1 MPEQLVF
8 DWPREEALRPE
19 DFFVSDAN
27 RVAADMIQT
36 PDLWPDGKLV
46 LTGPE
51 GCGKSHL
58 ARVFQVNTDAM
69 IIHAADLPDILRPN
83 GALVIEDM
91 SDLPESREEVMF
103 HLHNHMASAGL
114 PLLLTDRTPPTRWDI
129 ALPDLASRMQA
140 TTPIGIEDPD
150 DMLLQV
156 LIMKLFAD
164 RQVIPPASV
173 VQFLSTRIERSYI
186 AVQDI
191 VARLDH
197 AALVDKKPASVK
209 MATALLDKTGKAGA

>member
-8 DWPREEALRPE
+8 DWPRDTALRPE

-27 RVAADMIQT
+27 RVAADMIQAPGT
-36 PDLWPDGKLV
+36 WPAGKLV

-58 ARVFQVNTDAM
+58 ARVFQVNSDAM
-69 IIHAADLPDILRPN
+69 IVNAADLPDALRPN
-83 GALVIEDM
+83 GALVVEDM
-91 SDLPESREEVMF
+91 SALPTTQEEAMF

-114 PLLLTDRTPPTRWDI
+114 PLLMTDRDPPARWDI

-140 TTPIGIEDPD
+140 TTPVIIEDPD

-164 RQVIPPASV
+164 RQVIPPAAV
-173 VQFLSTRIERSYI
+173 VQFLSTRIERTYT
-186 AVQDI
+186 AAQDI

-197 AALVDKKPASVK
+197 AALVGKKPASVK
-209 MATALLDKTGKAGA
+209 MATALLDKSGKAGA

>member
-8 DWPREEALRPE
+8 DWPRDTALRPE

-27 RVAADMIQT
+27 RVAAQMIQN
-36 PDLWPDGKLV
+36 PADWPNGKLV
-46 LTGPE
+46 VTGPR

-58 ARVFQVNTDAM
+58 ARVFQVGTNAM
-69 IIHAADLPDILRPN
+69 MVSAADLPENLRPN
-83 GALVIEDM
+83 GPLAIEDM
-91 SDLPESREEVMF
+91 SVLHADREEAMF
-103 HLHNHMASAGL
+103 HLHNHMAQAGL
-114 PLLLTDRTPPTRWDI
+114 PLLMTDREPPARWNI

-140 TTPIGIEDPD
+140 TTPVAIENPD

-173 VQFLSTRIERSYI
+173 VQFLSNRIERSYV
-186 AVQDI
+186 AAQDI
-191 VARLDH
+191 VDRLDH
-197 AALVDKKPASVK
+197 ASLVGKKPASVK
-209 MATALLDKTGKAGA
+209 LASALLDKDSGSGA